1 MTISLTRICLGG
13 LLAASLAGCGD
24 KPAAQ
29 EETRPVRTTR
39 VAATDTADIQRY
51 TAEIRPRH
59 ESKQSFRVPGK
70 IDARLVEVGQQVGAG
85 APLVRLDPADIGLE
99 LAAKRAQLAAARSD
113 YTQQQTDLVRYREL
127 LGQQFISQADF
138 DRRQNGVTVARE
150 KLRQAEADLG
160 VSANRQA
167 YTTLTAE
174 RAGVVTYVD
183 AEPGQVVQAGQVV
196 VKVAVP
202 GELEAVVNVPEA
214 RLAEFRTAE
223 AYTVQLWAGGRQYPA
238 QLRELSPDADAAT
251 RTYTARLTLR
261 QPDAEVRLGMS
272 ASVAAQGRVPET
284 AVPQLPLSAILDE
297 GGKHYVWVLEGKT
310 PRVKKREV
318 GLGQVDARQAEVRSG
333 VKPGEEIVTAGVH
346 LLRDGMAV
354 RRLAS
359 AAPGKPALATGQE
372 NGKAGNQ

>member
-1 MTISLTRICLGG
+1 M
-13 LLAASLAGCGD
+13 AAMPQRVEPCADFLAG
-24 KPAAQ
+24 
-29 EETRPVRTTR
+29 
-39 VAATDTADIQRY
+39 
-51 TAEIRPRH
+51 
-59 ESKQSFRVPGK
+59 
-70 IDARLVEVGQQVGAG
+70 AG
-85 APLVRLDPADIGLE
+85 
-99 LAAKRAQLAAARSD
+99 QLAHQDALGIEQFVQAR
-113 YTQQQTDLVRYREL
+113 V
-127 LGQQFISQADF
+127 
-138 DRRQNGVTVARE
+138 V
-150 KLRQAEADLG
+150 
-160 VSANRQA
+160 
-167 YTTLTAE
+167 E
-174 RAGVVTYVD
+174 RA
-183 AEPGQVVQAGQVV
+183 
-196 VKVAVP
+196 
-202 GELEAVVNVPEA
+202 L
-214 RLAEFRTAE
+214 
-223 AYTVQLWAGGRQYPA
+223 QYPA

>member
-13 LLAASLAGCGD
+13 LLAATLAGCSD

-29 EETRPVRTTR
+29 EEIRPVRTTR